1 MEENL
6 FQILLTYYRE
16 RKECASKLLS
26 YYNKDKVPLFHMIVE
41 CMFGSMFRLP
51 DSPTIDIG
59 MLKYQHSN
67 VTPLLIA
74 YATIFIELCK
84 LQPQNMPQ
92 VLALATEL
100 LFERLDTMSKTAT
113 DRFINW
119 FGHHLSNF
127 QFRWSWD
134 EWADCLSQGT
144 FRDF

>member
-1 MEENL
+1 
-6 FQILLTYYRE
+6 
-16 RKECASKLLS
+16 
-26 YYNKDKVPLFHMIVE
+26 
-41 CMFGSMFRLP
+41 
-51 DSPTIDIG
+51 
-59 MLKYQHSN
+59 
-67 VTPLLIA
+67 
-74 YATIFIELCK
+74 
-84 LQPQNMPQ
+84 MPQ

-144 FRDF
+144 FDKKYFFVANIKIKIWMLQNRILSVKFWRNVGDSVIIKELLKRFHKISNIYFRMNQILGKISDTVEFFSTIFF